1 MPLRSRRLQYRVREL
16 YREPARRYRLA
27 AGFVAAGHS
36 LVVDSKME
44 SGFVFI
50 DGARTAYRF
59 GFGARLEVRVSERP
73 LRLFAD
79 PSRWASS

>member
-1 MPLRSRRLQYRVREL
+1 VREL
-16 YREPARRYRLA
+16 YHEPGRVYRLA
-27 AGFVAAGHS
+27 AGFVGSGES

-44 SGFVFI
+44 AGWLYI

-59 GFGARLEVRVSERP
+59 GFGAHLELRTSKRP

-79 PSRWASS
+79 PCRWASA

>member
-16 YREPARRYRLA
+16 YREPGRHYRLA
-27 AGFVAAGHS
+27 AGLLTPRES

-44 SGFVFI
+44 AGWLFI

-59 GFGARLEVRVSERP
+59 RFGAHLEVRVSEQP
-73 LRLFAD
+73 LLLFAD
-79 PSRWASS
+79 PSRWASE